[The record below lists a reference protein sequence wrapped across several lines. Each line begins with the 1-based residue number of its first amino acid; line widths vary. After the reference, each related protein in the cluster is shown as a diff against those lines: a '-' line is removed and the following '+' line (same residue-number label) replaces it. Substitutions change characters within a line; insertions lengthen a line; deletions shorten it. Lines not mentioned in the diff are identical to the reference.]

1 MLLVRIQ
8 PIGVHKL
15 KGTLTANKTHFTR
28 SINPVKKYC
37 VLNSKKC
44 DPHSNFSGKK
54 KPVTLNKRFESVNH
68 RVMSYKEKE
77 EMKNIM
83 ICKNK
88 ERETM
93 RFRGFLERLL
103 TIPFSE
109 KQNIHAIEEVH
120 ADA

>member
-1 MLLVRIQ
+1 
-8 PIGVHKL
+8 
-15 KGTLTANKTHFTR
+15 
-28 SINPVKKYC
+28 
-37 VLNSKKC
+37 
-44 DPHSNFSGKK
+44 
-54 KPVTLNKRFESVNH
+54 
-68 RVMSYKEKE
+68 
-77 EMKNIM
+77 MKNIM
-83 ICKNK
+83 ICKKK

>member
-1 MLLVRIQ
+1 M
-8 PIGVHKL
+8 
-15 KGTLTANKTHFTR
+15 N
-28 SINPVKKYC
+28 
-37 VLNSKKC
+37 
-44 DPHSNFSGKK
+44 
-54 KPVTLNKRFESVNH
+54 
-68 RVMSYKEKE
+68 YKEKE

-109 KQNIHAIEEVH
+109 KQNIHAAGRLH

>member
-1 MLLVRIQ
+1 
-8 PIGVHKL
+8 
-15 KGTLTANKTHFTR
+15 
-28 SINPVKKYC
+28 
-37 VLNSKKC
+37 
-44 DPHSNFSGKK
+44 
-54 KPVTLNKRFESVNH
+54 
-68 RVMSYKEKE
+68 MSYKEKE

-103 TIPFSE
+103 NIPFSE
-109 KQNIHAIEEVH
+109 KQKIYAIEEVH

>member
-8 PIGVHKL
+8 SIGVYKL
-15 KGTLTANKTHFTR
+15 KGTLTANKKHFTR

-54 KPVTLNKRFESVNH
+54 KPVTLNKRFESVNY
-68 RVMSYKEKE
+68 RVMNYKEKE

-103 TIPFSE
+103 NIPFSE
-109 KQNIHAIEEVH
+109 KQNIYAIEEVH